1 MSATE
6 EAVAGI
12 DVKTAV
18 QAAREFAKNLLEP
31 EGVQGLGLEA
41 VERTEDGKWWLV
53 TLGFYRPPAPTV
65 PRKRP
70 SAFPSPL
77 EDFLPSQDRELKREY
92 KVFKVDASSGDI
104 LGMQLFKD

>member
-1 MSATE
+1 MSVIE

-18 QAAREFAKNLLEP
+18 LAAREFAKNLLET
-31 EGVQGLGLEA
+31 EEVQGLGLEA

-65 PRKRP
+65 SRKR
-70 SAFPSPL
+70 SGYSSSL
-77 EDFLPSQDRELKREY
+77 EDILPPQERELKREY
-92 KVFKVDASSGDI
+92 KVFKVDAISGEI
-104 LGMQLFKD
+104 LGMQLFKA